1 MVAPTCCAPIEAGS
15 RRYSRPCPP
24 YSFAYPDRR
33 LHISSQDNRAI
44 IMTDREES
52 DQPRKRIAVATNTR
66 TTPSVGDAASGRFG
80 VVVIQEMEGH
90 APIVSSTERHLKDS
104 DYPYNIEAARAYA
117 HQSPGAV
124 SPLTSL
130 PQYGHDITPGDGLTS
145 YRQGPY
151 PYTTHPSNKA
161 YYPTIPTWT
170 STYAD
175 DSTSN
180 VDYGLNYSSYQI
192 ISQEPSLVPGYSQY
206 SPRKSVYV
214 DPEASSYSSYGN
226 LVHRPAVNNDS
237 QGFSLSSIAASLP
250 SASERLHSGV
260 NRTLTSSS
268 SYRPDGLP
276 TQYTKTSP
284 TSTIPD
290 VAYSNLQPAFESPY
304 STTGTITSPVIHRP
318 SSHADVFAQPPGTAA
333 ATDQLY
339 TPSDQNI
346 RPNEDASGGLSY
358 VYGENKLGSRRDSH
372 ASGAVSTGPL
382 LSNGHVYVPD
392 SHSAHPT
399 PNPYVVSSTASS
411 SHGRGTV
418 DRAAA
423 ADATGVVAVGRGGGS
438 SSGPSHRQPDSQ
450 RRSAGSLRGA

>member
-1 MVAPTCCAPIEAGS
+1 MVTPTCCAPIEAGS
-15 RRYSRPCPP
+15 GRYSRPCPP

-52 DQPRKRIAVATNTR
+52 DQPRKRIAVACGR
-66 TTPSVGDAASGRFG
+66 CRKRKIRCSGDPGNGGPCSNCKNAGYEPCLFLR
-80 VVVIQEMEGH
+80 
-90 APIVSSTERHLKDS
+90 VSSTERHLKDS
-104 DYPYNIEAARAYA
+104 DYPYNIEAVRAYA
-117 HQSPGAV
+117 HHSPGAI

-130 PQYGHDITPGDGLTS
+130 PQYGHDITPGDGVTS
-145 YRQGPY
+145 YRQGQY
-151 PYTTHPSNKA
+151 PYTTHTSNKA

-180 VDYGLNYSSYQI
+180 VDYSLNYSSYQI

-226 LVHRPAVNNDS
+226 LVHRPAVSNDS

-304 STTGTITSPVIHRP
+304 STTGTT
-318 SSHADVFAQPPGTAA
+318 A

-346 RPNEDASGGLSY
+346 RPNEDASGGLGY

-399 PNPYVVSSTASS
+399 PNPYVVSSTSSS
-411 SHGRGTV
+411 SHGRGTI
-418 DRAAA
+418 DGAAA
-423 ADATGVVAVGRGGGS
+423 SDATGVVAVGRGGGS
-438 SSGPSHRQPDSQ
+438 SSGSSHRQPDSQ

>member
-1 MVAPTCCAPIEAGS
+1 MVTPTCCAPSEAGS

-52 DQPRKRIAVATNTR
+52 DQPRKRIAVATNAR
-66 TTPSVGDAASGRFG
+66 TTGSVGGAASGRFG
-80 VVVIQEMEGH
+80 AVAIQGMEDH
-90 APIVSSTERHLKDS
+90 APIVSSTERHFKDS
-104 DYPYNIEAARAYA
+104 DYPYNIEAARAYT
-117 HQSPGAV
+117 HHSPGAI

-130 PQYGHDITPGDGLTS
+130 PQYGHEIATGDGLTS
-145 YRQGPY
+145 YRQGPHHY
-151 PYTTHPSNKA
+151 STNSGSKG

-175 DSTSN
+175 DGTSS
-180 VDYGLNYSSYQI
+180 VDYSLNYSSYQI
-192 ISQEPSLVPGYSQY
+192 INQEPSPLVPGYSQY
-206 SPRKSVYV
+206 SPRKSVYI
-214 DPEASSYSSYGN
+214 DPEASSYTSYGN
-226 LVHRPAVNNDS
+226 LVHRPAVNSDS

-268 SYRPDGLP
+268 SYRTDGLP

-290 VAYSNLQPAFESPY
+290 VAYGNLQPTFESPY
-304 STTGTITSPVIHRP
+304 STIGTT
-318 SSHADVFAQPPGTAA
+318 A

-346 RPNEDASGGLSY
+346 RPNEDAGGGLGY
-358 VYGENKLGSRRDSH
+358 IYGENKLGSRRDSH
-372 ASGAVSTGPL
+372 SSGGISAGPL

-399 PNPYVVSSTASS
+399 PHPYVVSSASASS
-411 SHGRGTV
+411 QGRGTI
-418 DRAAA
+418 DEAAVSGSTA
-423 ADATGVVAVGRGGGS
+423 GGSVGRGGGS
-438 SSGPSHRQPDSQ
+438 SNGSSHRPSDSQ
-450 RRSAGSLRGA
+450 RRSTGGLRGA